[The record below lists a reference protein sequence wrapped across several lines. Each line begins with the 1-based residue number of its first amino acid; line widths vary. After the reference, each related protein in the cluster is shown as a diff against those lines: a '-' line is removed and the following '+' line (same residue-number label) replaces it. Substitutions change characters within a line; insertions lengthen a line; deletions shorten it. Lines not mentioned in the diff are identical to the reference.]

1 MTREKKTLVFGHRNP
16 DTDSIVSAIAYAEL
30 KLAQGHANCVAARC
44 GNLTLQTEY
53 ILERFGVPA
62 PEYVAELIPKVRN
75 FMSYGPTTAAHDMPL
90 WQALEILNK
99 GNYKMLPIVSDGG
112 RLVSTLHFNAFAQNM
127 LRKIDPNRKGVFPTS
142 VSLLVKTLGAQP
154 VTVVD
159 AGTVFQA
166 QIAVAAYEIDA
177 FREHIG
183 AMPADNTIVL
193 VGNREDVQ
201 EAVIERRVRVLVV
214 TGGRAIRRELK
225 KKAEENGVSVLISP
239 YDTSTSSWLAL
250 YSSPVEH
257 TGDAALEPL
266 KESDYIGSVRR
277 RLTASVSRSL
287 PVVDAGRRVI
297 GVLSQSDL
305 MREADTELILVDHN
319 ELSQAV
325 DGAENYRILEIID
338 HHRLGNVHTSYPIT
352 FLNKPVGSTSTIIA
366 SLYQDHRV
374 PMRKPIASILLAGI
388 LSDTLI
394 LRSATTTETDR
405 NMAEYLSTLTDLPV
419 EEFGRD
425 IMVAASLVA
434 RKPVDEILGLDRKQF
449 GEGKGAFTVSQVEVT
464 TMTEIMDRREEIL
477 AGLERGHART
487 GGLFTALM
495 VTDIT
500 ELDSAL
506 FIKGDPVFLSRIP
519 YPKLDE
525 NIYLLK
531 GVLSRKKQL
540 VPGLTELIRE
550 K

>member
-1 MTREKKTLVFGHRNP
+1 
-16 DTDSIVSAIAYAEL
+16 
-30 KLAQGHANCVAARC
+30 
-44 GNLTLQTEY
+44 
-53 ILERFGVPA
+53 
-62 PEYVAELIPKVRN
+62 
-75 FMSYGPTTAAHDMPL
+75 
-90 WQALEILNK
+90 
-99 GNYKMLPIVSDGG
+99 
-112 RLVSTLHFNAFAQNM
+112 
-127 LRKIDPNRKGVFPTS
+127 
-142 VSLLVKTLGAQP
+142 
-154 VTVVD
+154 
-159 AGTVFQA
+159 
-166 QIAVAAYEIDA
+166 
-177 FREHIG
+177 
-183 AMPADNTIVL
+183 MPAANTIVL

-214 TGGRAIRRELK
+214 TGGRTIRREMK

-239 YDTSTSSWLAL
+239 YDTSTTSWLAL

-266 KESDYIGSVRR
+266 KESDYIGAVRQ

-305 MREADTELILVDHN
+305 MREADIELILVDHN

-338 HHRLGNVHTSYPIT
+338 HHRLGNVHTNYPIT

-388 LSDTLI
+388 LSDTLV
-394 LRSATTTETDR
+394 LRSATSTETDR

-434 RKPVDEILGLDRKQF
+434 RKPVDEILGLDRKPF

-477 AGLERGHART
+477 AGLEREHART

-506 FIKGDPVFLSRIP
+506 FMKGDPVFLSRIP

-525 NIYLLK
+525 NVYLLK